1 MEKVITLNDNAP
13 MPVEII
19 NEEVLQTIMVTDK
32 IYVRVIKENNNDIYI
47 DLRKYNR
54 KQPTKLGFKLSL
66 NLFNKLKDLIKT
78 NY

>member
-54 KQPTKLGFKLSL
+54 KQPTKFGFKLSL

>member
-54 KQPTKLGFKLSL
+54 KQPTKFGFKLSL
-66 NLFNKLKDLIKT
+66 NLSNKLKDLIKT